1 MGEQFLGCLMT
12 TLEVLNAAT
21 AYLEKHGVESP
32 RLNAEHLLAH
42 VLGKKR
48 RIDLY
53 LDFERPLGESERSP
67 LRDLVKRRGEGT
79 PLQHL
84 LGTVEFCGRVF
95 KCDER
100 ALIAR
105 PETELMVELILK
117 ESGGAKTFLDIGTGS
132 GVIACSLALDVQ
144 EAVISACDLSSS
156 ALSLAKE
163 NAALHG
169 LNERLVLWE
178 SDLLANVEGSFDV
191 IVANLPYIASG
202 EISGLSREVQ
212 NDPVLALDGGVDGLR
227 LIERLIDS
235 GRKALNEGG
244 LMALEIGHD
253 QAGRVVEIFRL
264 HNYRDIIVHRDY
276 QETERFVFA
285 RHG

>member
-1 MGEQFLGCLMT
+1 MT

-105 PETELMVELILK
+105 PETELMVALILK
-117 ESGGAKTFLDIGTGS
+117 ESGAAKTFLDIGTGS

-253 QAGRVVEIFRL
+253 QADRVVEIFRL

-276 QETERFVFA
+276 QEIERFVFA